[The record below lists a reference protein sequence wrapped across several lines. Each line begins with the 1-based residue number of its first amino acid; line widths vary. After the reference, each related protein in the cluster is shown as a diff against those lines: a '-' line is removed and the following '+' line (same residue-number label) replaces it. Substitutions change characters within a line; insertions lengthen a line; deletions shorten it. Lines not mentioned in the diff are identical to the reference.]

1 MPARKPK
8 KEKRVAISV
17 RLKPALY
24 RRLEAL
30 AEKTERSISWH
41 IARTM
46 EESVDRIE
54 YEVDA
59 ILEGMADVKAGRGR
73 DADEVMREIQ
83 AMLKAAG
90 VSHARKA
97 G

>member
-1 MPARKPK
+1 MPAKKQK

-46 EESVDRIE
+46 DEEIDRIE
-54 YEVDA
+54 HHVDA
-59 ILEGMADVKAGRGR
+59 VLEGIASANRGELTDLEDVMKELQGKLEERR
-73 DADEVMREIQ
+73 R
-83 AMLKAAG
+83 
-90 VSHARKA
+90 ARKA

>member
-1 MPARKPK
+1 MPAKKQK

-46 EESVDRIE
+46 DEEIDRIE
-54 YEVDA
+54 HHVDA
-59 ILEGMADVKAGRGR
+59 VLEGLEDIKAGRGR
-73 DADEVMREIQ
+73 DADEVFAELF
-83 AMLKAAG
+83 ASLEKAK
-90 VSHARKA
+90 VNRARKA